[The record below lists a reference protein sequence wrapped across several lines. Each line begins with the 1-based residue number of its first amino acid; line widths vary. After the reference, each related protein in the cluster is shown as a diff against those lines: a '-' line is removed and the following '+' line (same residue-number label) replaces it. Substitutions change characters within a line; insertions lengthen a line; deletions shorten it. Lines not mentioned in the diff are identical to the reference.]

1 MHNLAILDAAIRTDA
16 EGRFCLNDCWKAA
29 GKPEEKKPSNWNDLL
44 GTRELIQEI
53 SQSADITF
61 GGKQPISVR
70 KGGNAPG
77 IWACRELVYSYA
89 AWISP
94 AFHLTV
100 IRAFDALVRGE
111 IDHNPER
118 ARRMQIDTAFR
129 QCLNI
134 ADLIAE
140 RVPGFDNNQRVLMA
154 ARGTYNTTGTNPLE
168 QMGITSIAAP
178 VNDRHYTPTQLGEF
192 VELSGMK
199 MNAKLAANGLQTR
212 VGNTW
217 KMTDKRRGFAR
228 IFDTTRKNGKGSQ
241 EQLKWLKGVLD
252 VLA

>member
-1 MHNLAILDAAIRTDA
+1 MHNLAILETAIRTDA
-16 EGRFCLNDCWKAA
+16 EGRYCLNDCWKAA
-29 GKPEEKKPSNWNDLL
+29 GGDAAKKPSNWNDLL
-44 GTRELIQEI
+44 GTKELVQEI
-53 SQSADITF
+53 TQSADIAF
-61 GGKQPISVR
+61 GGKQPISIQ

-77 IWACRELVYSYA
+77 IWACRELVYAYA
-89 AWISP
+89 TWISP
-94 AFHLTV
+94 AFHLQV

-111 IDHNPER
+111 IDPNPER

-140 RVPGFDNNQRVLMA
+140 RVPGFDNNQRILMA
-154 ARGTYNTTGTNPLE
+154 ARGTHSATGINPLE
-168 QMGITSIAAP
+168 LMGITSIAAP
-178 VNDRHYTPTQLGEF
+178 VNDQHYTPTQLGEF
-192 VELSGMK
+192 VGLSGMK
-199 MNAKLAANGLQTR
+199 MNVKLAENGLQTR

-217 KMTDKRRGFAR
+217 KMTEKGRGFAR